1 MKRIR
6 LITAL
11 LLLTLLLS
19 GCTMPSGDDLLTA
32 PQPLKNYQTLQ
43 TELEKLLSSG
53 LAYTAPA
60 TGDNRATVQL
70 IDLDAD
76 GQEEVVSF
84 FRGSTSATSNTFQIY
99 VYEKQEEQYVCTG
112 LIEGRGREIYSV
124 DFPVITADG
133 KRGMVVSWD
142 LSSESTRALTMCDF
156 DENCAPRVLL
166 ETEYAAMELTDLTI
180 DGSKDL
186 LCIASTADGKR
197 VARLYQYA
205 NDKMELLGEAPLSA
219 DAVSI
224 ERVTTGRVAD
234 YLPAAFVEEKT
245 AGGVGL
251 TTDIFVY
258 SGGTLRNL
266 ATDGEELLTSGTYR
280 PVAVYATDINMDGVI
295 ELPRAVLMAGYHDAS
310 AADAVYMID
319 WYSYS
324 DTQAPVRV
332 QTTYH
337 NVSENWYF
345 CIDDA
350 WHDRITA
357 VKSVDGNVS
366 SVQFYEY
373 TDGVHNIP
381 LFTIYCATGT
391 VKDAYAERTDLI
403 QLAQTAQAVY
413 FARLADADGP
423 QGAIQIDSAG
433 LASRFSLVKQDW
445 NN

>member
-6 LITAL
+6 LIAAALSLVL
-11 LLLTLLLS
+11 LLG

-53 LAYTAPA
+53 LVYTAPA
-60 TGDNRATVQL
+60 TGDNRTTVQL

-76 GQEEVVSF
+76 GQEEVISF
-84 FRGSTSATSNTFQIY
+84 FRGSTAATSNIFQIY
-99 VYEKQEEQYVCTG
+99 VYEKQDEQYVCTG
-112 LIEGRGREIYSV
+112 SIEGRGREIYSV
-124 DFPVITADG
+124 DFPVITAEG
-133 KRGMVVSWD
+133 KRGMVVSWN
-142 LSSESTRALTMCDF
+142 LSSEGTRALTMCDF
-156 DENCAPRVLL
+156 DQNGAPRVLL

-180 DGSKDL
+180 DGAKDV

-197 VARLYQYA
+197 VARLYEYA
-205 NDKMELLGEAPLSA
+205 NGNMELLGEASVSA

-234 YLPAAFVEEKT
+234 YLPAVFVEEKT
-245 AGGVGL
+245 AGGIGL

-266 ATDGEELLTSGTYR
+266 AMDGEDLLTNGTYR
-280 PVAVYATDINMDGVI
+280 PVAVYAADINMDGVI
-295 ELPRAVLMAGYHDAS
+295 ELPRAVLMAGYQDAS
-310 AADAVYMID
+310 ASDAVYMID
-319 WYSYS
+319 WYTYS

-350 WHDRITA
+350 WHDKITA
-357 VKSVDGNVS
+357 VKAVDGSVS
-366 SVQFYEY
+366 MVQFYEY
-373 TDGVHNIP
+373 IDGVHNVP

-391 VKDAYAERTDLI
+391 VKDVYAERTDLI

-413 FARLADADGP
+413 FARLADTEG
-423 QGAIQIDSAG
+423 QQSSIQIDSAG
-433 LASRFSLVKQDW
+433 IASRFALTKQDW